1 MKEKL
6 TNATLF
12 IGTIVLSLVALEV
25 GLRAYHGEWEY
36 TNFRFPQQ
44 NKFGYHTYDPE
55 LGWVPKSSNQW
66 GMSLTILNEGIRSNG
81 RGESW
86 DGTDNPILAVGDSY
100 TFGDKVSDSETWPA
114 QLEKL
119 SGRRVIN
126 GGVDGYGVDQIFL
139 RARRF
144 LSRYGFSA
152 VIFSFIPGDIR
163 RSQMSMM
170 FATAKPY
177 FDVKDGQLTLENVP
191 VPPTFLPEQEGELL
205 IALEHSRLAHTVM
218 KRLFPEWWLRAP
230 FERQAQDRENGIKVA
245 CGVLHEL
252 EGLTKLRGSELIVL
266 AQRTEVETP
275 SEAAATKGVLSC
287 VTDPATRVL
296 DLQPALSELKAED
309 PSRYH
314 RLYIPNDGHMTAEGN
329 QFVAREI
336 LPVLGER

>member
-6 TNATLF
+6 INAGLL
-12 IGTIVLSLVALEV
+12 IGTMILCLLALEI
-25 GLRAYHGEWEY
+25 GLRVYHGEWGFA
-36 TNFRFPQQ
+36 NFRFPQA
-44 NKFGYHTYDPE
+44 NKFGYHSYDPE

-66 GMSLTILNEGIRSNG
+66 GMSITILREGIRSNG

-144 LSRYGFSA
+144 LSRYRFSA
-152 VIFSFIPGDIR
+152 VIFSFIPDDIR

-177 FDVKDGQLTLENVP
+177 FDFKGGQLTLENVP

-205 IALEHSRLAHTVM
+205 VALEHSRLAHTVI

-230 FERQAQDRENGIKVA
+230 FEKQAQDRENGIKVA
-245 CGVLHEL
+245 CGVLQEL
-252 EGLTKLRGSELIVL
+252 EGLTKLLGSELIVL

-275 SEAAATKGVLSC
+275 SEATATKGVLSC

-296 DLQPALSELKAED
+296 DLHPALSELKAED

-314 RLYIPNDGHMTAEGN
+314 RLYVPNDGHMTAEGN

>member
-1 MKEKL
+1 VKEKL
-6 TNATLF
+6 TNAALF
-12 IGTIVLSLVALEV
+12 MMTIVLSILALEV

-36 TNFRFPQQ
+36 KNFRFPQE

-55 LGWVPKSSNQW
+55 LGWVPKSSSQW
-66 GMSLTILNEGIRSNG
+66 GMSLTILQEGIRSNG

-139 RARRF
+139 RTRGF
-144 LSRYGFSA
+144 LSRYRFSA
-152 VIFSFIPGDIR
+152 VIFSFIPDDIR
-163 RSQMSMM
+163 RSQMSVT
-170 FATAKPY
+170 FATAKPF
-177 FDVKDGQLTLENVP
+177 FDFKDGRLTLENVP
-191 VPPTFLPEQEGELL
+191 VPPTFFPEQEGELL
-205 IALEHSRLAHTVM
+205 IAVEHSRLVHTVM
-218 KRLFPEWWLRAP
+218 KRLFPEWWLKAP
-230 FERQAQDRENGIKVA
+230 SERQAQDREKGIKVA

-252 EGLTKLRGSELIVL
+252 EGLTKSRESELIVL

-275 SEAAATKGVLSC
+275 SEATATRSVLGC

-296 DLQPALSELKAED
+296 DLQPALSALKAED
-309 PSRYH
+309 PSRHH
-314 RLYIPNDGHMTAEGN
+314 RLYVPNDGHMTAEGN

-336 LPVLGER
+336 FPVLAER